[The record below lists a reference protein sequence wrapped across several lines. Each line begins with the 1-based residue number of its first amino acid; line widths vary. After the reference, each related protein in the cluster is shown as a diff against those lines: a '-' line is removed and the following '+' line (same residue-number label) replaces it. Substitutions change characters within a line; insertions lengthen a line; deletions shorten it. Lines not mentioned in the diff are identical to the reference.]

1 MTPAKQFQGSTRL
14 FIKVLLGNIA
24 PILWLFVWQPLM
36 SVRFDGVGFW
46 IGYAVFSI
54 VVSVGLWL
62 ANRTIPDPSH
72 TTSNEVATPIR
83 GIVAAGFQILVC
95 LATMGVYFRMN

>member
-1 MTPAKQFQGSTRL
+1 MTPVNQFPGSTRL
-14 FIKVLLGNIA
+14 FIKASLGNIV

-46 IGYAVFSI
+46 IGYAAFSI

-72 TTSNEVATPIR
+72 TTSHEVATPIR
-83 GIVAAGFQILVC
+83 GIVAAGFQILVY
-95 LATMGVYFRMN
+95 LATMGAYFRIN